1 MKRILFQGDSIT
13 DAGRCLLDVEWYV
26 GQSYATMISGRLG
39 HDKPG
44 EYEFVNRG
52 IAGNRVVD
60 LYARVKRDILN
71 IKPDILS
78 ILIGI
83 NDVWHDVDENQNG
96 VDAEKY
102 AMVYDLLI
110 QEIKTAF
117 PDIQIMLLE
126 PFVLKG
132 SNTEE
137 HWDYFQKEVPVRAAS
152 VKALC
157 EKYDLVFV
165 PLQDKFNE
173 AEKHAPA
180 EYWLRDGVHPTPMG
194 NEIIA
199 REWMKAFEKIQEV

>member
-1 MKRILFQGDSIT
+1 VKRILFQGDSIT

-39 HDKPG
+39 LDKPG

-60 LYARVKRDILN
+60 LYARIKRDLLN
-71 IKPDILS
+71 LKPDILS

-102 AMVYDLLI
+102 GMVYDLLI
-110 QEIKTAF
+110 QEVKQVL
-117 PDIQIMLLE
+117 PDIKIMLLE

-132 SNTEE
+132 SNTETA
-137 HWDYFQKEVPVRAAS
+137 WDYFQKEVPVRS
-152 VKALC
+152 QKVKALC
-157 EKYDLVFV
+157 EKYGLTFV
-165 PLQDKFNE
+165 PLQEKFDE
-173 AEKHAPA
+173 AEKKAPA